1 MDHGREA
8 EMRDTNLVVVGCTY
22 RAFKPTRAVTRES
35 THKIIGIDADFL
47 H

>member
-8 EMRDTNLVVVGCTY
+8 EMRDTNMVVGGTN